1 MTCTLLS
8 KTTGLELDCYDND
21 LASLF
26 NAPVEES
33 YETAPMMVVSV
44 MDRHDDE
51 EELHTSFE
59 QAISGRV
66 SALQGRLSRISG
78 QQPVVRYQTDP
89 LMQVPASQL
98 PQDEARHTF
107 AGGLRQRGIVLASL
121 ALSCAMLGFDLMGQL
136 KANDART

>member
-8 KTTGLELDCYDND
+8 KTTRLELESYEKD

-44 MDRHDDE
+44 MDRRDDE

-66 SALQGRLSRISG
+66 SALQGRLSRISAS
-78 QQPVVRYQTDP
+78 QPVVRYETDP

-98 PQDEARHTF
+98 TQDEGRRTI
-107 AGGLRQRGIVLASL
+107 AGVLRQRGIVLASL
-121 ALSCAMLGFDLMGQL
+121 ALSCCMLGFDLMGL
-136 KANDART
+136 LVLHMR